1 MKTADIL
8 EPHVQVF
15 CSEIGCMKPISV
27 LCKPQSQE
35 DENECF
41 QLVQDKIDEFGGALV
56 TGWAVW
62 EKQGVFIEAEFH
74 AVWLNSEGEYLD
86 LNPRH
91 ISSEFKEI
99 LFIPDNETKYEN
111 KQIDNIRKPLV
122 NDPTVKKYLHLN
134 AKLFHFMNKG
144 ERAFQHGE
152 IELSIREKKE
162 YNKLLKELI
171 KLEQKINRTYELSI
185 A

>member
-1 MKTADIL
+1 MKSADIS
-8 EPHVQVF
+8 ESHVQTF
-15 CSEIGCMKPISV
+15 CSEIGCTQPISV
-27 LCKPQSQE
+27 VCKPQFQE
-35 DENECF
+35 NENECF
-41 QLVQDKIDEFGGALV
+41 QLVQDKIDESGGTLI

-62 EKQGVFIEAEFH
+62 EKEGVFIEAEFH
-74 AVWLNSEGEYLD
+74 AIWLNSEGKHID

-91 ISSEFKEI
+91 ISSNLKEI
-99 LFIPDNETKYEN
+99 LFIPDDQTKYEN

-122 NDPTVKKYLHLN
+122 DDPTVKKFLHLN
-134 AKLFHFMNKG
+134 TNLFQFMNRG

-171 KLEQKINRTYELSI
+171 KLEQKINKTYK
-185 A
+185 